1 MTMPADRFRAR
12 TTPHTS
18 VVDQT
23 DMEVVP
29 DILDA
34 RSEKLPS
41 SGQLSA
47 AAIAG
52 LCLFAF
58 ELYVAWEVF
67 LVSLVI
73 SFLMWWLLDQPW
85 SGRRR
90 RTRRRGITSR
100 LLYMSTLLIVGM
112 WLAVMFIFRASDP
125 TLSTSFSSTLPETM
139 LGVDVGALA
148 KLNGMQGGPSAHTVS
163 PIVTQ
168 ETNLAPF
175 SLFAHGTFS
184 TIAIALL
191 GYAVV
196 VGRRRRRR
204 RLRDG
209 AGRDAVGGHAQA
221 APRRPA
227 SRT

>member
-1 MTMPADRFRAR
+1 MPADQFRAR
-12 TTPHTS
+12 TSPYGAAGERPRED
-18 VVDQT
+18 VI
-23 DMEVVP
+23 P

-58 ELYVAWEVF
+58 ELYIAWEVF

-100 LLYMSTLLIVGM
+100 LLYMSTLLIAGM

-125 TLSTSFSSTLPETM
+125 SLATGFNSTLPESM
-139 LGVDVGALA
+139 LGVDIGALA
-148 KLNGMQGGPSAHTVS
+148 QLNGMKGGPAARTVS

-184 TIAIALL
+184 TISIALL

-209 AGRDAVGGHAQA
+209 MEREAR
-221 APRRPA
+221 A
-227 SRT
+227 SSPPSR